1 MSFTNKLLDPKN
13 DMAFKRIF
21 GTEKNKDILIHFL
34 NDMLVFKNTSPIKDV
49 TFLKPVLDPEIL
61 YQKTSIVDVL
71 CKDEDDNSYI
81 VEMQVAKTKGFE
93 KRAQFYAAKAYGNQA
108 KVGEEYQNLKEVVF
122 IAIVD
127 YVMFPDKPALKS
139 DHVILDK
146 ETFEHDLTGFSFTFL
161 ELGKFKKKRED
172 IDSLANLTEKWCYFF
187 KYADE
192 VTPEDLERLIGGDK
206 VIERAYKEL
215 NSFYWTE
222 DELLGYEAELKR
234 VRDNAAVLA
243 QQLDDANAKGLAEG
257 TAKGLEKGLA
267 EGLAE
272 GKRQVILAMID
283 NNLDDGM
290 IMECSGLTYTELRAL
305 KKSL

>member
-13 DMAFKRIF
+13 DTAFKRIF

-49 TFLKPVLDPEIL
+49 TFLKPVLDPEIM
-61 YQKTSIVDVL
+61 YQKTSLVDVL
-71 CKDEDDNSYI
+71 CKDEDGNSYI

-93 KRAQFYAAKAYGNQA
+93 KRAQFYASKAYGNQA
-108 KVGEEYQNLKEVVF
+108 QVGDEYKNLKEVVF

-127 YVMFPDKPALKS
+127 YVMFPDKVALKS
-139 DHVILDK
+139 DHIILDK
-146 ETFEHDLTGFSFTFL
+146 ETFEHDLTDFSFTFL
-161 ELGKFKKKRED
+161 ELGKFKKQRED

-192 VTPEDLERLIGGDK
+192 VTPAELERLIGGDK

-234 VRDNAAVLA
+234 VRDNKAVLA

-257 TAKGLEKGLA
+257 TAKGLA
-267 EGLAE
+267 EGTAKGLAE
-272 GKRQVILAMID
+272 GKRQIVLRMID
-283 NNLDDGM
+283 KNLDDET
-290 IMECSGLTYTELRAL
+290 IIQCSGLTREELAEL
-305 KKSL
+305 KASY

>member
-71 CKDEDDNSYI
+71 CKDEDGNSYI

-108 KVGEEYQNLKEVVF
+108 KVGDEYQNLKEVVF

-127 YVMFPDKPALKS
+127 YVMFPDKAALKS

-161 ELGKFKKKRED
+161 ELGKFKKQRED
-172 IDSLANLTEKWCYFF
+172 IDSLSNVTEKWCYFF

-192 VTPEDLERLIGGDK
+192 VTPADLERLIGGDK

-234 VRDNAAVLA
+234 VRDNASVLA
-243 QQLDDANAKGLAEG
+243 QQLDDANAKGL
-257 TAKGLEKGLA
+257 EK
-267 EGLAE
+267 GLAE
-272 GKRQVILAMID
+272 GKRQIILAMID

-290 IMECSGLTYTELRAL
+290 IMECSGLTYSELLAL
-305 KKSL
+305 KKTL

>member
-1 MSFTNKLLDPKN
+1 MSLLDPKN

-34 NDMLVFKNTSPIKDV
+34 NDMLVFKNTSPIKDE

-71 CKDEDDNSYI
+71 CKDEDGNSYI

-108 KVGEEYQNLKEVVF
+108 KVGDEYQNLKEVVF

-127 YVMFPDKPALKS
+127 YVMFPDKAALKS

-161 ELGKFKKKRED
+161 ELGKFKKQRED
-172 IDSLANLTEKWCYFF
+172 IDSLSNVTEKWCYFF

-192 VTPEDLERLIGGDK
+192 VTPADLERLIGGDK

-243 QQLDDANAKGLAEG
+243 QQLDDANAKGL
-257 TAKGLEKGLA
+257 EK
-267 EGLAE
+267 GLAE
-272 GKRQVILAMID
+272 GKRQIILAMID

-290 IMECSGLTYTELRAL
+290 IMECSGLTYSELLAL
-305 KKSL
+305 KKTL

>member
-71 CKDEDDNSYI
+71 CKDEDGNSYI

-108 KVGEEYQNLKEVVF
+108 KVGDEYQNLKEVVF

-127 YVMFPDKPALKS
+127 YVMFPDKAALKS

-161 ELGKFKKKRED
+161 ELGKFKKQRED
-172 IDSLANLTEKWCYFF
+172 IDSLSNVTEKWCYFF

-192 VTPEDLERLIGGDK
+192 VTPADLERLIGGDK

-243 QQLDDANAKGLAEG
+243 QQLDDANAKGL
-257 TAKGLEKGLA
+257 EK
-267 EGLAE
+267 GLAE
-272 GKRQVILAMID
+272 GKRQIILAMID

-290 IMECSGLTYTELRAL
+290 IMECSGLTYSELLAL
-305 KKSL
+305 KKTL